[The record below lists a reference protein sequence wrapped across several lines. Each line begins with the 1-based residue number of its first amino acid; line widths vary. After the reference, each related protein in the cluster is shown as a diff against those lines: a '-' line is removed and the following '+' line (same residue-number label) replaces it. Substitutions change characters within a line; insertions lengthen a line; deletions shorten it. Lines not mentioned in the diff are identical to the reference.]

1 MVQKLTYV
9 DDQQGTLLV
18 KLVKKPGGIPP
29 ACVMHIKTKLVISS
43 WQSSFFPFTSF
54 SFIMQL
60 VKLILDS
67 ETDWSR
73 YPCWLC

>member
-29 ACVMHIKTKLVISS
+29 ACVMHIKTKLVIST
-43 WQSSFFPFTSF
+43 WQSSFSIHFFFLYHAASKANF
-54 SFIMQL
+54 
-60 VKLILDS
+60 
-67 ETDWSR
+67 R
-73 YPCWLC
+73 

>member
-1 MVQKLTYV
+1 MLVKLVSQPGEDTDTSSLCFGVQNKKKQQHYRMVQKLTYV

-43 WQSSFFPFTSF
+43 
-54 SFIMQL
+54 
-60 VKLILDS
+60 
-67 ETDWSR
+67 
-73 YPCWLC
+73 